1 MRNWYRSWRRIGRRV
16 NHYLVL
22 GLIAAASMLV
32 VSGFLFFLFERG
44 RNSHVH
50 DIWSGYAWV
59 ARTLLEEAP
68 WDPVTAP
75 GRALYYVVLVAGVG
89 MVATGTGA
97 IASTLVDLLVR
108 KDSGMQAAKDTHH
121 IVICGW
127 NSRGEE
133 IIRELH
139 AEEVKDQRPIVI
151 LADRETNPFID
162 DLTTFVRGNPSNAA
176 DLNRAGIERAET
188 AIVLADD
195 SHPGQTAEDRDAKTL
210 LTTLAIESI
219 NPACHTCVEVIK
231 SENYQHFERAKA
243 DEVVITAELTGALL
257 AASASNHGISK
268 VVADLVTHPQGNEF
282 YSVATTEGVTG
293 LNFGDAVERLK
304 RDYECL
310 LIAVSRSEAD
320 YDINPNSDR
329 VIQPGDRLLVIG
341 RTNPSEKMM
350 QDEPANP

>member
-1 MRNWYRSWRRIGRRV
+1 MGNWYRSWRRFGRRL
-16 NHYLVL
+16 NRYLL
-22 GLIAAASMLV
+22 FGLIAAAGMLV
-32 VSGFLFFLFERG
+32 VSGFLFYLFERG
-44 RNSHVH
+44 RNPDIHA
-50 DIWSGYAWV
+50 IWSGYAWV

-68 WDPVTAP
+68 WDPVTTP
-75 GRALYYVVLVAGVG
+75 GRALYYVVLVAGVS

-97 IASTLVDLLVR
+97 IASKLVDLLVR
-108 KDSGMQAAKDTHH
+108 KDSGMQAAKETHH

-139 AEEVKDQRPIVI
+139 AEEVEDKRAIVI

-176 DLNRAGIERAET
+176 DLTRAGIERAET

-195 SHPGQTAEDRDAKTL
+195 SHPGQSAEDRDAKTL
-210 LTTLAIESI
+210 LTTLAIESM
-219 NPACHTCVEVIK
+219 NSDCHTCVEVIK

-282 YSVATTEGVTG
+282 YSVATTEGISG
-293 LNFGDAVERLK
+293 LTFGEAAVRMK
-304 RDYECL
+304 REYECI
-310 LIAVSRSEAD
+310 LIAVSRSAAD
-320 YDINPNSDR
+320 YDINPASDR
-329 VIQPGDRLLVIG
+329 VIRPGDRILVIG
-341 RTNPSEKMM
+341 RTDPSEKM
-350 QDEPANP
+350 QRALADS